1 MAWQTIFTKLALFL
15 PQPLKVMDPDHPL
28 AALIRKAK
36 QERNGTAAMAATPE
50 EVPDPAVS
58 STPAEYTTDR
68 EYRSF
73 FSSVNNRWHI
83 WNIKT
88 LRVLITLCGLVYFH
102 GQPLLFIS
110 ICFSPSHIG
119 FFCPTVKLLKLRFFL
134 RWLLTTENCHLT
146 SSFWAVFCLWCSAS
160 SRCSIQLPTL

>member
-1 MAWQTIFTKLALFL
+1 
-15 PQPLKVMDPDHPL
+15 MDPDHPL

-50 EVPDPAVS
+50 EAPDQAVS

-68 EYRSF
+68 ECRSF
-73 FSSVNNRWHI
+73 FSSVSNRRHI

-88 LRVLITLCGLVYFH
+88 LRVLITLCGLVYFYS
-102 GQPLLFIS
+102 QPILFIS
-110 ICFSPSHIG
+110 ICFLLSHIG
-119 FFCPTVKLLKLRFFL
+119 FFCPTVKLLKLCFVL

-146 SSFWAVFCLWCSAS
+146 SSFWAIFCVECSAN
-160 SRCSIQLPTL
+160 SRCSI